1 MKKENSG
8 YEAEAAWPGGFF
20 AELSQRAFWA
30 DDERDLADA
39 CQAEPEGVW
48 EENISTEMPDGSG
61 DSEGDEGFV
70 STLTGLIQQEWKG
83 TKRALCSRALLS
95 ESVFYKIQSGRRSP
109 ERDAVIALA
118 LAMGLEPEQAR
129 SLLSYLGYGL
139 SEYIKRDYVIL
150 RCLEQQIDPARVNV
164 VFAECGLRQL
174 TVSG

>member
-1 MKKENSG
+1 
-8 YEAEAAWPGGFF
+8 
-20 AELSQRAFWA
+20 
-30 DDERDLADA
+30 
-39 CQAEPEGVW
+39 
-48 EENISTEMPDGSG
+48 
-61 DSEGDEGFV
+61 
-70 STLTGLIQQEWKG
+70 
-83 TKRALCSRALLS
+83 
-95 ESVFYKIQSGRRSP
+95 
-109 ERDAVIALA
+109 VIALA